1 MYDAYPLLNSYR
13 GPPATS
19 SPSQITTITGGN
31 TPITTNNYVGLSA
44 PLPEQSL
51 QCLVK
56 VINPEKKSE
65 YRVYT
70 LKNVLST
77 YFDSLSE
84 LREQVASQLGSKVVS
99 QRPELAIGY
108 FSGQTKVWINE
119 LVWQLIQKSSN
130 TMLWCDGYQERHLK
144 RVRQSSPMISSDSD
158 DDLGA
163 QNISW

>member
-1 MYDAYPLLNSYR
+1 M
-13 GPPATS
+13 
-19 SPSQITTITGGN
+19 
-31 TPITTNNYVGLSA
+31 
-44 PLPEQSL
+44 
-51 QCLVK
+51 
-56 VINPEKKSE
+56 
-65 YRVYT
+65 YT

-99 QRPELAIGY
+99 QRPEFAIGY
-108 FSGQTKVWINE
+108 FSGQTKVWINDE
-119 LVWQLIQKSSN
+119 SDLKLVWQLIQKSSN

-163 QNISW
+163 HKISVGYNPKSKKPKKSLKSAAIEEKQERPIK